1 MRRRLLSLVLPVFLL
16 SLAACEAPLPAP
28 PAPPALNRAPVAT
41 DDRLTVPEDETLTLA
56 TADLLANDS
65 DPDGDTLTVVAIQG
79 ATLTGTT
86 ISFTPEPDFHGDVIL
101 TYEITDGEATASAN
115 VTITVTPVNDPPVA
129 ADDAFTMNE
138 DATFTID
145 AAALLANDSDVDGDP
160 LTVVS
165 VGIGELHGSTFTYTP
180 PVNFHGTVPFTYHVT
195 DGAITATAN
204 VTLTV
209 LPVNDAPVVKNDLF
223 MIDEDTVLSVEAASL
238 LANDSD
244 VDGDPLTITSVEG
257 ASLEGSMVV
266 FTPDA
271 NFNGNTSFT
280 YVATDGIDS
289 ATGAVNVTVLPVNDP
304 VIAID
309 DTATMDEDTIVFL
322 DTTTLVANDL
332 DVDGDRLTIVA
343 VSDGAVLEGAAVT
356 FAPDPDFHG
365 ETSFTYEVTDGFFF
379 ATGTVNVTVLP
390 VNDPPRAVDDA
401 LSMDQNTVLR
411 LDASDLLA
419 NDVDVDRDLL
429 TVLSVEGASL
439 EGRTITYTPP
449 VNFHG
454 IGHFSYTAS
463 DGEYTSGAHVTVNVR
478 QVNHVPVANDDYV
491 YAEAGDSV
499 TIDVVA
505 NDTDAD
511 GDQLTVSGIAS
522 PSLGVVTLNGDGTL
536 QYTAETDTLGEV
548 AFNITITDGVTTVT
562 STVFV
567 TVGSTLL
574 TSLEARAG
582 GSSLRHHLSPAF
594 SGDVTSYTLEV
605 GLSVQTIELLA
616 HTRDPEAT
624 LLVDGSPAS
633 SGVPTTSL
641 ALPLGLKTFN
651 VAVSRPGAVV
661 RIYDVHVTR
670 SSSVVPTAYLKAS
683 NTDSNDYFG
692 DSVAIDGDTLAVGA
706 YREASAAKGIN
717 GDQEDNSAPDA
728 GAVYVF
734 VRDAG
739 EWRQEAYLKASNA
752 AAGDLFGRAVALS
765 GDRLVVGAPA
775 EDSSATGVG
784 GDQESNESSNSGAVY
799 VFARSAGGWVQEA
812 YIKASNTRASAY
824 FGSTIAIDG
833 DTIAVGTPSENSASR
848 GVNGSQAPGVALSG
862 AVYVFEY
869 AAGTWSQTAFL
880 KASNADAFDQFGR
893 RIALDSDTLVV
904 GVPNEASSSSGV
916 NGYQFNNVAPYS
928 GAAYVF
934 ARADGG
940 WTQKAYLKASNA
952 EASDQF
958 GYSVDVE
965 GGTIAV
971 GAIGESSGAT
981 GVGGNEQDNTI
992 DVSGAVYIFTRKNDV
1007 WSQQAY
1013 VKAPNTDAHD
1023 QFGADVAL
1031 DGDTLAVGAYGEDS
1045 RAVGID
1051 GEMSNNFRSNS
1062 GAVFVLSRT
1071 SSTWSHRS
1079 YIKTS
1084 NSDRDD
1090 LVGGVM
1096 GLSGYTLVVGVRFED
1111 SAATGVD
1118 GDQSSNAASD
1128 SGAAYVFEL

>member
-1 MRRRLLSLVLPVFLL
+1 MANDDELL
-16 SLAACEAPLPAP
+16 
-28 PAPPALNRAPVAT
+28 VA
-41 DDRLTVPEDETLTLA
+41 EDEPLSFEA
-56 TADLLANDS
+56 AGLLANDS

-86 ISFTPEPDFHGDVIL
+86 ITFKPEPNFHGDVTL
-101 TYEITDGEATASAN
+101 TYEITDGEATASAK
-115 VTITVTPVNDPPVA
+115 VTVTVTPVNDPPVA

-138 DATFTID
+138 DAIFTID

-180 PVNFHGTVPFTYHVT
+180 PANFHGTVPFTYDVT

-257 ASLEGSMVV
+257 ASLEGSTVV

-280 YVATDGIDS
+280 YVATDGVAS

-304 VIAID
+304 VIAVD

-379 ATGTVNVTVLP
+379 STGTVNVTVLP
-390 VNDPPRAVDDA
+390 VNDPPRAVDDV
-401 LSMDQNTVLR
+401 LSMDQNTVLT

-419 NDVDVDRDLL
+419 NDVDVDGDLL
-429 TVLSVEGASL
+429 TVLSVEGATL
-439 EGRTITYTPP
+439 EGQTITYTPP

-454 IGHFSYTAS
+454 IAHFSYMAS
-463 DGEYTSGAHVTVNVR
+463 DGEYTSGANVTVNVR
-478 QVNHVPVANDDYV
+478 QVNNVPVANDDYV
-491 YAEAGDSV
+491 YAEAGESV

-511 GDQLTVSGIAS
+511 GDLLTVSGIAS

-536 QYTAETDTLGEV
+536 QYTTETDTLGEV
-548 AFNITITDGVTTVT
+548 AFNITITDGVTAVT

-594 SGDVTSYTLEV
+594 SGDVTSYALEV

-616 HTRDPEAT
+616 QTRDPEAT

-633 SGVPTTSL
+633 SGVPTPPL
-641 ALPLGLKTFN
+641 ALPLGLKTVN

-661 RIYDVHVTR
+661 RIYEVHVTR
-670 SSSVVPTAYLKAS
+670 SSSVVQTAYLKAS
-683 NTDSNDYFG
+683 NTDSHDLFG
-692 DSVAIDGDTLAVGA
+692 TSVTIDGDTLAIGA
-706 YREASAAKGIN
+706 YFEASAAKGVN
-717 GDQEDNSAPDA
+717 GDQENDGASQA

-734 VRDAG
+734 VREAG
-739 EWRQEAYLKASNA
+739 VWRQEAYLKASNT
-752 AAGDLFGRAVALS
+752 DPTDWFGTSVALS
-765 GDRLVVGAPA
+765 GDRLVVGAPT
-775 EDSSATGVG
+775 EDSKATRVD
-784 GDQESNESSNSGAVY
+784 GDPEDNSVRSSGAVY
-799 VFARSAGGWVQEA
+799 LFTRSNGVWAQEA
-812 YIKASNTRASAY
+812 YIKASNTRQGAG
-824 FGSTIAIDG
+824 FGHATALDG
-833 DTIAVGTPSENSASR
+833 NTLAVTAPYDNSV
-848 GVNGSQAPGVALSG
+848 GVGVDGSQAPGTVPTG
-862 AVYVFEY
+862 AVYVYERTD
-869 AAGTWSQTAFL
+869 GNWSQKAFL
-880 KASNADAFDQFGR
+880 KASNPDYDDIFG
-893 RIALDSDTLVV
+893 IT
-904 GVPNEASSSSGV
+904 
-916 NGYQFNNVAPYS
+916 VAM
-928 GAAYVF
+928 
-934 ARADGG
+934 
-940 WTQKAYLKASNA
+940 
-952 EASDQF
+952 
-958 GYSVDVE
+958 
-965 GGTIAV
+965 
-971 GAIGESSGAT
+971 
-981 GVGGNEQDNTI
+981 
-992 DVSGAVYIFTRKNDV
+992 
-1007 WSQQAY
+1007 
-1013 VKAPNTDAHD
+1013 
-1023 QFGADVAL
+1023 
-1031 DGDTLAVGAYGEDS
+1031 DGDTLAVGATQESSAAVGVNGDQTNNSAASAGAVYVFARSNGSWRQEAYLKASNTGASDLFGRGLDVSGDTIAVGARGERS
-1045 RAVGID
+1045 SAVGID
-1051 GEMSNNFRSNS
+1051 GDEGSNSATEAGAVYVFKRESGAWSQEAYIKSPNTAAGDEFGNGVAIDKDTLAVGAGGEASIATGSGGDMYDNTAVDS
-1062 GAVFVLSRT
+1062 GAVYIFR
-1071 SSTWSHRS
+1071 RS
-1079 YIKTS
+1079 NGAWAHLEYIKAS
-1084 NSDRDD
+1084 NTGAGDRFGSA
-1090 LVGGVM
+1090 L
-1096 GLSGYTLVVGVRFED
+1096 GLCESTLVVGASRED

-1118 GDQSSNAASD
+1118 GDQFSNLMSS